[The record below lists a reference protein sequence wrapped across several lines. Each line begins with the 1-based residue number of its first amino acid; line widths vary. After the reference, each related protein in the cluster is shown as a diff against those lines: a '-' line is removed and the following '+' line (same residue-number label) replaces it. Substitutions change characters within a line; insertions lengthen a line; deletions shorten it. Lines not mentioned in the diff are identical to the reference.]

1 MTLYREYAVKCHP
14 GLAGKVKDS
23 HHILRCHIFALKLR
37 VDHVIELIL
46 ELTEG
51 LHIGTCAFENIFP
64 ANVAIVV
71 SDEGEFFQA
80 LRSGFQVQIMQ
91 AVLTDVKTPEIRKV
105 LLNEDNE
112 SKQKHVGNIWG
123 Y

>member
-14 GLAGKVKDS
+14 GLAGKVKDVY
-23 HHILRCHIFALKLR
+23 HILGCHIFALKLR

-80 LRSGFQVQIMQ
+80 LRYGLQVQITQ
-91 AVLTDVKTPEIRKV
+91 AILTDIKSPEIWEIGDSVK
-105 LLNEDNE
+105 
-112 SKQKHVGNIWG
+112 
-123 Y
+123 